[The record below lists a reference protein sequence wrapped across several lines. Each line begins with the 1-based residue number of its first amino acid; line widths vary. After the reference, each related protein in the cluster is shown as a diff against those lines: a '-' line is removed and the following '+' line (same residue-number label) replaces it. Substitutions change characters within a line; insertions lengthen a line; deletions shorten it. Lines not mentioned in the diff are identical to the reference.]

1 VRLFLAIN
9 LPPDVRAALHA
20 ATGPLRAAAPAV
32 KWVGP
37 EQLHLTLKFLG
48 EQADDTAA
56 RVRETLPAV
65 TARHA
70 GVPLALGG
78 VGAFPN
84 FRRARIVWMGVGP
97 SPRLELLYH
106 DVEAACAAIGLEV
119 EGRAFRPHITLGRIG
134 DRVDDAAR
142 RALARAAREVDYEV
156 EVDVESV
163 DLMQSETAAGGARYT
178 ALARAPLR
186 SA

>member
-1 VRLFLAIN
+1 MRLFLAIN

-84 FRRARIVWMGVGP
+84 FRRARVVWMGVEP
-97 SPRLELLYH
+97 TPRLELLH
-106 DVEAACAAIGLEV
+106 HEVETACAALGFEV
-119 EGRAFRPHITLGRIG
+119 EGRAFRPHVTLARIG
-134 DRVDDAAR
+134 ERVDEPMR
-142 RALARAAREVDYEV
+142 RAIARAARAIDFGEEAV
-156 EVDVESV
+156 VESV
-163 DLMQSETAAGGARYT
+163 DLMRSELSPAGARYSV
-178 ALARAPLR
+178 LARAPLR
-186 SA
+186 GA